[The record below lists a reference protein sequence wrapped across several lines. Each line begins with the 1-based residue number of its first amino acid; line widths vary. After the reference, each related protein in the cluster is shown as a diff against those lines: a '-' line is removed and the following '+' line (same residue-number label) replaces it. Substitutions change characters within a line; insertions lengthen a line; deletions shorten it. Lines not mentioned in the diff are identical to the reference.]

1 MRFNQCRI
9 PKIIIAVIFIVV
21 MSLSAAW
28 SNLPGPQKGSVS
40 AQSLSA
46 CLNRINIPAEDLHWV
61 YVPDL
66 ADQLHTEE
74 NYFFLAGRLI
84 IDKIVDASACP
95 AGGLALSHYANAC
108 GMAAAK
114 PAVIFIQNM
123 LNESILQAWKDSA
136 VPPVLLKQLIRI
148 ESQFWPSQHDLTHF
162 GFGHITEMGMLN
174 ALDWNRA
181 LYAKFCPASSGGVC
195 AIKESIAYQILTSL
209 VSTCVSCKYGIDPV
223 SANRSVDIL
232 AQVLLGY
239 CYQTEQMVYN
249 ATGWN
254 PGLVV
259 NYATIWKLAL
269 MNYNAGPGCVYSAIA
284 KAFKVTEGPVRWPDI
299 VAHTSGAQ
307 CLRGLYYAESI
318 TAKYFDFPP
327 ST

>member
-1 MRFNQCRI
+1 MWINQCRI
-9 PKIIIAVIFIVV
+9 PKIIITVFFIVV

-28 SNLPGPQKGSVS
+28 SYLPGPKMGNVS
-40 AQSLSA
+40 TQSLSA
-46 CLNRINIPAEDLHWV
+46 CLNRINIPTEDLHWV
-61 YVPDL
+61 YVPDS
-66 ADQLHTEE
+66 ADQLYTEE

-84 IDKIVDASACP
+84 TNKIVDASNCP
-95 AGGLALSHYANAC
+95 SGGLALNDYANAC

-123 LNESILQAWKDSA
+123 LNESILQVWKDSA

-148 ESQFWPSQHDLTHF
+148 ESQFWPAQHNVTHF
-162 GFGHITEMGMLN
+162 GFGHVTEMGMLN
-174 ALDWNRA
+174 ALDWNPA
-181 LYAKFCPASSGGVC
+181 LYAKFCPASSVGTC

-209 VSTCVSCKYGIDPV
+209 VSSCVSCKYGIDPD

-239 CYQTEQMVYN
+239 CYQTEQIIYN

-254 PGLVV
+254 PVLLV
-259 NYATIWKLAL
+259 NYPTIWKLAL
-269 MNYNAGPGCVYSAIA
+269 MNYNAGPGCVYEAVA
-284 KAFKVTEGPVRWPDI
+284 NAFNTTKGPIRWPDI
-299 VAHTSGAQ
+299 VVHTSGAQ

-327 ST
+327 SA